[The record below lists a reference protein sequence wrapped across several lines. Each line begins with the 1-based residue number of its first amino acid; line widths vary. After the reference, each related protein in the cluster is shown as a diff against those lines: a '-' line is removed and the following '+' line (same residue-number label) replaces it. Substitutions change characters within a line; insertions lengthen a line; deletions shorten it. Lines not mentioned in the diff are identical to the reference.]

1 MRTFTGVLAVLFL
14 ALLAAVLLQAKG
26 APRSGSDAG
35 AVEGGEESA
44 YLPVVE
50 VMPEPVGGIGAIIR
64 SVVYPDLARKSNV
77 EGKVYLVAYINEQG
91 GVDDV
96 KIIKGLPAGCEEA
109 AVKAVKEA
117 KFSAGKQGGV
127 AVKSQ
132 LSIPIQFKLK

>member
-1 MRTFTGVLAVLFL
+1 M
-14 ALLAAVLLQAKG
+14 
-26 APRSGSDAG
+26 
-35 AVEGGEESA
+35 
-44 YLPVVE
+44 
-50 VMPEPVGGIGAIIR
+50 
-64 SVVYPDLARKSNV
+64 VYPDLARKSNV